1 MSLSRRTHSHT
12 RRELKN
18 TTETTDS
25 HYSLLCGVQARETS
39 RVLRSA
45 ASQLAMSAPPEGP
58 APRSACLDFSPRSPQ
73 ECARD
78 RLCERA
84 PAVCQNDVVARR
96 ACPPQTA
103 DDDRRARPFPSPP
116 SAAPPPGPQ
125 TDVVPHRPARVG
137 SDPMLRWSPAASR
150 HSRKRSKTTSKRHRG
165 IARPEGPRGR
175 TAKIVRPRPLSRPVA
190 SLLTPAPY
198 ASARRARCRSEASPG
213 ARPGS

>member
-25 HYSLLCGVQARETS
+25 HTLCGVQARETS

-45 ASQLAMSAPPEGP
+45 ASQLAAALPPPEGP

-84 PAVCQNDVVARR
+84 PAVCVPKRSKSRDEHV
-96 ACPPQTA
+96 PQKA

-165 IARPEGPRGR
+165 ITAGGAARSHSQDRAPPPALPTCGISAHAGP
-175 TAKIVRPRPLSRPVA
+175 VRVG
-190 SLLTPAPY
+190 
-198 ASARRARCRSEASPG
+198 EA
-213 ARPGS
+213 GSMSK